1 MKIKQHLH
9 QYVSHDSAPEI
20 RLQAAQL
27 KVSFSTEDEI
37 TVLCVLSRDPVRR
50 IAMEAKKSLD
60 EMPEP
65 LLLAALETNLDHEVL
80 KMLSIMVQREKCLV
94 KILHNKNTDDNT
106 KVKIAAT
113 GSKEVLKELLT
124 LEDLKGKMPIA
135 YGAME
140 KNPLY
145 RETLKELAAEKSQA
159 PEAAPQDIL
168 GTPPSQQQ
176 QQAQGGF
183 GGGLGGL
190 LDDIK
195 GDQKTSEAKAKSADQ
210 GNAAPD
216 AIDFNAT
223 AAEASKKVIPV
234 EAPEEY
240 EIGDVEDTTGE
251 ESGDGTNEIEDYK
264 PKNTFELIKTLSV
277 GQKIKLALTG
287 GKEARDALIK
297 DSNKLV
303 AGGVIKNPQISDN
316 EIIKVASANGTS
328 EDILRQIARN
338 RQFMANYA
346 IKHAIITNPKTP
358 MEVSMRLMPTLNKKD
373 KEKLAKSRSVPSAVS
388 ALAKK
393 LATAKH

>member
-27 KVSFSTEDEI
+27 KISLPTEDEI
-37 TVLCVLSRDPVRR
+37 TVLCILSRDPVRR

-65 LLLAALETNLDHEVL
+65 LLLAALSENLDHEVL
-80 KMLSIMVQREKCLV
+80 KMLSIMVQREKPLV
-94 KILHNKNTDDNT
+94 KILQNKNTDDDT

-113 GSKEVLKELLT
+113 GSKEVLKELLS
-124 LEDLKGKMPIA
+124 LEDLKSKYPIA
-135 YGAME
+135 HGAMA

-145 RETLKELAAEKSQA
+145 RETLKELAEEQSKA
-159 PEAAPQDIL
+159 PEAKPEDIL
-168 GTPPSQQQ
+168 GTPSPSQQSQ
-176 QQAQGGF
+176 Q
-183 GGGLGGL
+183 GGLGGL

-195 GDQKTSEAKAKSADQ
+195 GDQKTSDAKTKDS
-210 GNAAPD
+210 GLGGPAPD
-216 AIDFNAT
+216 TINFDADK
-223 AAEASKKVIPV
+223 AEASKEVIPV
-234 EAPEEY
+234 DAPEEY
-240 EIGDVEDTTGE
+240 QIGDVEDTRGE
-251 ESGDGTNEIEDYK
+251 NTDGESNEIEDYK

-303 AGGVIKNPQISDN
+303 SGGVIKNPQISDN
-316 EIIKVASANGTS
+316 EIIKVASTNGTS
-328 EDILRQIARN
+328 EEILRTIARN
-338 RQFMANYA
+338 RQFMANYT
-346 IKHAIITNPKTP
+346 IKHAIISNPKTP

-373 KEKLAKSRSVPSAVS
+373 KEKLSKSRSVPSAVS

-393 LATAKH
+393 LATSKH

>member
-9 QYVSHDSAPEI
+9 QYVSHDSAPEV

-37 TVLCVLSRDPVRR
+37 TVLCVLSRDPIRR

-94 KILHNKNTDDNT
+94 KILQNKNTDDDT

-145 RETLKELAAEKSQA
+145 RETLKELAAERSQA

-183 GGGLGGL
+183 GGL

-195 GDQKTSEAKAKSADQ
+195 GDQKTSEAKAKSTGQ
-210 GNAAPD
+210 GPGNAAPD
-216 AIDFNAT
+216 TIDFNA
-223 AAEASKKVIPV
+223 AAMEASKEVIPV

-251 ESGDGTNEIEDYK
+251 KSGDGTNEIEDYK

-316 EIIKVASANGTS
+316 EIIKVASTNGTS

-338 RQFMANYA
+338 RQFMANYT
-346 IKHAIITNPKTP
+346 IKHAIISNPKTP
-358 MEVSMRLMPTLNKKD
+358 MQVSMRLMPTLNKKD